1 LKLIKNSIIYLG
13 GTLLN
18 KVIPFL
24 LLPILTSYLATDEF
38 GVMSIYLMMMA
49 FFSAFI
55 GMAIHTNVAKN
66 YFKYSKER
74 LSLMIG
80 NILMILSLT
89 TLFYFLI
96 TLIASFF
103 FEKLFSVP
111 SVWVLIIPIISLF
124 QMITTI
130 NLTILRNEGK
140 AVLYGVFEV
149 ANTILNIG
157 VALLVLVYFDMGWFS
172 RPVGMIS
179 AFSVFGI
186 ISMVYMYKKGYIT
199 LRYDSVE
206 VKNILK
212 LSLPLIP
219 HVVGAIIIGLSDRFF
234 IEEMISIEMVGVYS
248 VGYMFGQVVMIFTE
262 AFIMAWSPWFYKM
275 LAEPTEEKKRRII
288 KFSYLYIIATFG
300 VAIFISV
307 LAKYLI
313 PYFLD
318 ERYKD
323 AGDYVFWIAIGYAIH
338 GVYKIVFPYI
348 VHINK
353 TAFLGV
359 STMVAA
365 ILNLVFNYFLVDY
378 YGAIGA
384 AYATAIAFGVS
395 AILVF
400 WYSNKHYK
408 MPWLLTKKSA

>member
-1 LKLIKNSIIYLG
+1 MKLIKNSIIYLG
-13 GTLLN
+13 GTILN
-18 KVIPFL
+18 KAIPFL
-24 LLPILTSYLATDEF
+24 LLPILTGYLATDEF
-38 GVMSIYLMMMA
+38 GVMSIYLMMMS

-80 NILMILSLT
+80 NILIILSFT

-96 TLIASFF
+96 TLILSFF
-103 FEKLFSVP
+103 YDELFSVP
-111 SVWVLIIPIISLF
+111 SIWVLIIPVISLF
-124 QMITTI
+124 QMITAI

-149 ANTILNIG
+149 TNTLLNIG
-157 VALLVLVYFDMGWFS
+157 VALLVLIQFDLGWFA
-172 RPVGMIS
+172 RPVGIIS
-179 AFSVFGI
+179 AFSVFGV
-186 ISMVYMYKKGYIT
+186 ISLWYMYKRGNISLK
-199 LRYDSVE
+199 YDAVE
-206 VKNILK
+206 VSNVLK

-234 IEEMISIEMVGVYS
+234 IERMISIEMVGIYS

-275 LAEPTEEKKRRII
+275 LAEPTMEKKRRIV
-288 KFSYLYIIATFG
+288 KFSYLYILATFSI
-300 VAIFISV
+300 AISV
-307 LAKYLI
+307 SFIAKLVI

-318 ERYKD
+318 ERYKN
-323 AGDYVFWIAIGYAIH
+323 AGDYVLWIAIGYAIH
-338 GVYKIVFPYI
+338 GVYKIVFPYV
-348 VHINK
+348 VHVNK
-353 TAFLGV
+353 TAFLGI
-359 STMVAA
+359 STAIAA
-365 ILNLVFNYFLVDY
+365 VLNLVFNYVLIDY

-400 WYSNKHYK
+400 WYQNKHYK
-408 MPWLLTKKSA
+408 MPWI

>member
-1 LKLIKNSIIYLG
+1 LKLIKDSIIYLG
-13 GTLLN
+13 GTILN
-18 KVIPFL
+18 KAIPFL

-38 GVMSIYLMMMA
+38 GVMSIYLMMVS

-80 NILMILSLT
+80 NILIILSFT
-89 TLFYFLI
+89 TLFYFLV
-96 TLIASFF
+96 TLIASSFF
-103 FEKLFSVP
+103 DELFSVP
-111 SVWVLIIPIISLF
+111 SIWVLIIPVISLF
-124 QMITTI
+124 QMITAI

-140 AVLYGVFEV
+140 AALYGVFEV
-149 ANTILNIG
+149 ANTLLNIG
-157 VALLVLVYFDMGWFS
+157 IALFVLVCFDMGWFS
-172 RPVGMIS
+172 RPIGIIS

-186 ISMVYMYKKGYIT
+186 ISILYMSKSGYIT
-199 LRYDSVE
+199 VKYNIVE

-234 IEEMISIEMVGVYS
+234 IERMISIEMVGIYS

-275 LAEPTEEKKRRII
+275 LAEPTEEKKRII
-288 KFSYLYIIATFG
+288 VKFSYLYVLITFG
-300 VAIFISV
+300 IAVLVSFI
-307 LAKYLI
+307 AKFII

-323 AGDYVFWIAIGYAIH
+323 AGDYVFWIAIGYGIH

-348 VHINK
+348 VHVNK

-359 STMVAA
+359 STMIAA
-365 ILNLVFNYFLVDY
+365 VLNLVFNYFLIGS

-400 WYSNKHYK
+400 WYQNKHYK
-408 MPWLLTKKSA
+408 TPWL

>member
-1 LKLIKNSIIYLG
+1 LKLIKDSIIYLG
-13 GTLLN
+13 GTILN
-18 KVIPFL
+18 KAIPFL

-38 GVMSIYLMMMA
+38 GVMSIYLMMVS

-80 NILMILSLT
+80 NILIILSFT
-89 TLFYFLI
+89 TLFYFLV
-96 TLIASFF
+96 TLIASSFF
-103 FEKLFSVP
+103 DELFSVP
-111 SVWVLIIPIISLF
+111 SIWVLIIPVISLF
-124 QMITTI
+124 QMITAI

-140 AVLYGVFEV
+140 AALYGVFEV
-149 ANTILNIG
+149 ANTLLNIG
-157 VALLVLVYFDMGWFS
+157 IALFVLVCFDMGWFS
-172 RPVGMIS
+172 RPIGIIS

-186 ISMVYMYKKGYIT
+186 ISILYMSKSGYIT
-199 LRYDSVE
+199 VKYNIVE

-234 IEEMISIEMVGVYS
+234 IERMISIEMVGIYS

-275 LAEPTEEKKRRII
+275 LAEPTEEKKRII
-288 KFSYLYIIATFG
+288 VKFSYLYVLITFG
-300 VAIFISV
+300 IAVLVSFI
-307 LAKYLI
+307 AKFII

-323 AGDYVFWIAIGYAIH
+323 AGDYVFWIAIGYGIH

-348 VHINK
+348 VHVNK

-359 STMVAA
+359 STMIAA
-365 ILNLVFNYFLVDY
+365 VLNLVFNYFLIGS

-400 WYSNKHYK
+400 WYQNKHYK
-408 MPWLLTKKSA
+408 MPWL